1 MWWRN
6 LSEMMEKLQ
15 IIQPNS
21 LWGSPSIEKNKN
33 LNKFEKNIFAIARE
47 EIGIQAPTD
56 QFLKIPEF
64 LLSSFPNMHN
74 IFVNICITLNMLG
87 SIIITIQRI
96 HWIRLAQL
104 PDREEN
110 IYKMQIISLAD

>member
-33 LNKFEKNIFAIARE
+33 LNKFEKNIFAILNKRGNKNTSTHRPISE
-47 EIGIQAPTD
+47 N
-56 QFLKIPEF
+56 
-64 LLSSFPNMHN
+64 SR
-74 IFVNICITLNMLG
+74 IFVV
-87 SIIITIQRI
+87 
-96 HWIRLAQL
+96 QL
-104 PDREEN
+104 P
-110 IYKMQIISLAD
+110 